1 MLSTTRPFRPGI
13 VRLAAFV
20 AAAVLSALPAAARTV
35 TAQNA
40 EVHASFSSNGTYQL
54 HCLQTHWDL
63 QGSLPVNPAA
73 LAVKSGSDALGAWT
87 EVDATTSNR
96 VAIIRVYQQ
105 QPVVL
110 FLDRRT
116 HSAPNRHPF
125 PQFAALPP
133 GLEQFSYGVN
143 TFAHYQ
149 FGKLGAQGPWVLF
162 DARRNAMVLSPADHF
177 LVADMKAIPGGKVSS
192 GVDPQIKTLPAGFEH
207 GTLLVLGHG
216 IDQTLTAWGQALETR
231 NGKQPVPSDADVLL
245 NKFGYWTDHYATYYY
260 KYEQSLGYEGTL
272 VAVRNAYQKLGVPI
286 AYMQLD
292 SWWYPKQKGNS
303 LAAMAVNGATVY
315 RADPKIFP
323 KGLHAYR
330 QQLGLP
336 FVVHARWIAPD
347 SPYRHKF
354 KMSNNVILSP
364 KYWNQTAKYLHRGGV
379 AVYEQDWL
387 DHNARPAINLTDPQ
401 QFLGNMAHALA
412 RQQIAIQ
419 YCMPLPGYFMA
430 STRYQNLQTIRVS
443 DDGFRRSR
451 WDWFLYGSALARAVG
466 LWPWTDV
473 FMSHQLPELIL
484 STLSAGPVGVGD
496 PIDQIDAANLKRVM
510 RADSVLLK
518 PDTSIVPTD
527 ATFQS
532 DAANLEGP
540 MVASTHSGDEVEVFA
555 YPRRDLPRQVAVPLR
570 EVGITGQAY
579 AYNWVNHTG
588 KLIAAKGSV
597 TMPFANGWAYSV
609 LAPVDAHGIA
619 ILGDTNAVVPLA
631 AKRFQVASGNQND
644 QVTVTFAKGESAVML
659 TGWARQQ
666 PHVRAKKGSVGTV
679 HFDATTHLFTV
690 PVHPSDNTAELR
702 LN

>member
-1 MLSTTRPFRPGI
+1 
-13 VRLAAFV
+13 
-20 AAAVLSALPAAARTV
+20 
-35 TAQNA
+35 
-40 EVHASFSSNGTYQL
+40 
-54 HCLQTHWDL
+54 
-63 QGSLPVNPAA
+63 
-73 LAVKSGSDALGAWT
+73 
-87 EVDATTSNR
+87 
-96 VAIIRVYQQ
+96 
-105 QPVVL
+105 
-110 FLDRRT
+110 
-116 HSAPNRHPF
+116 
-125 PQFAALPP
+125 
-133 GLEQFSYGVN
+133 
-143 TFAHYQ
+143 
-149 FGKLGAQGPWVLF
+149 
-162 DARRNAMVLSPADHF
+162 
-177 LVADMKAIPGGKVSS
+177 
-192 GVDPQIKTLPAGFEH
+192 
-207 GTLLVLGHG
+207 
-216 IDQTLTAWGQALETR
+216 
-231 NGKQPVPSDADVLL
+231 
-245 NKFGYWTDHYATYYY
+245 
-260 KYEQSLGYEGTL
+260 
-272 VAVRNAYQKLGVPI
+272 
-286 AYMQLD
+286 
-292 SWWYPKQKGNS
+292 
-303 LAAMAVNGATVY
+303 
-315 RADPKIFP
+315 
-323 KGLHAYR
+323 
-330 QQLGLP
+330 
-336 FVVHARWIAPD
+336 
-347 SPYRHKF
+347 
-354 KMSNNVILSP
+354 
-364 KYWNQTAKYLHRGGV
+364 
-379 AVYEQDWL
+379 
-387 DHNARPAINLTDPQ
+387 
-401 QFLGNMAHALA
+401 
-412 RQQIAIQ
+412 
-419 YCMPLPGYFMA
+419 
-430 STRYQNLQTIRVS
+430 
-443 DDGFRRSR
+443 
-451 WDWFLYGSALARAVG
+451 
-466 LWPWTDV
+466 
-473 FMSHQLPELIL
+473 MSHQLPELIL